1 MASRGVSHLN
11 ALLASVGVAPI
22 TDAPLPPTGGTA
34 SPPCMG
40 CGRCKAAC
48 PTGALEGGG
57 VCLSALTQHKG
68 ELTPEEEGLLRAH
81 PYVWGCDLCQTAC
94 PYNQSPKLAPLPE
107 FEADYLPSLTL
118 KDLEGLTN
126 RAFKEQ
132 FGHRPFAWRGPAVL
146 RRNLKLKQ

>member
-1 MASRGVSHLN
+1 MTKLLEQ
-11 ALLASVGVAPI
+11 ALDRI
-22 TDAPLPPTGGTA
+22 RTLPPAGQDEMARILLRLVGE
-34 SPPCMG
+34 
-40 CGRCKAAC
+40 
-48 PTGALEGGG
+48 EG
-57 VCLSALTQHKG
+57 SIYA
-68 ELTPEEEGLLRAH
+68 LTPEEEGLLRAH

-132 FGHRPFAWRGPAVL
+132 FGHRPFAWRGPAPFPFLMPPPEVSW
-146 RRNLKLKQ
+146 RTRTMPPVRPAMAGA